1 MREFARRLL
10 GSRTES
16 AGFVFSRPLVAIQ
29 SDDWG
34 RVGVRDREGYE
45 ALRATGISLGQDCYD
60 SYTCET
66 AEDVTAL
73 ASLLM
78 QHRDSAGRPPSMT
91 MNFCVANLNFR
102 NMKSHNYRHI
112 ELLPL
117 AKGLPGSWSRPGLF
131 EAYLAGIRE
140 GVFYPALHGLTHFC
154 PVAVE
159 NVLDSGGERA
169 ALLRAFWE
177 AETPYILWRMPWI
190 GYEYWNPERPRPG
203 FLSSELQQMQIQK
216 ACECFFALFKMQPLS
231 ACAPGYRANRDTC
244 RAWSAAGIRVAQN
257 GTGSGLSA
265 PHVDNMGILHLYRT
279 IDLEPSQ
286 RELDIQKYIEIAG
299 NCFSR
304 GLPVIISTHS
314 INYHS
319 SIKDFRTSTLA
330 ALDSLLTA
338 VESKYPELLY
348 VTDRDLYGIVTE
360 GVFDGRNERIAVS
373 ATRQSQPQLAQQ
385 GAL

>member
-1 MREFARRLL
+1 MRELARRLL

-45 ALRATGISLGQDCYD
+45 ALRAKGISLGQDCYD
-60 SYTCET
+60 SYSHET
-66 AEDVTAL
+66 ADDVTAL

-78 QHRDSAGRPPSMT
+78 QHRDSVGRPPSMT
-91 MNFCVANLNFR
+91 MNFCVANLDFP
-102 NMKSHNYRHI
+102 NMKSRGYRHI
-112 ELLPL
+112 ELMPL
-117 AKGLPGSWSRPGLF
+117 AKGFPGYWSRPGLF
-131 EAYLAGIRE
+131 EAYRVGIRE
-140 GVFYPALHGLTHFC
+140 GVFCPALHGLTHFC
-154 PVAVE
+154 PLAIE
-159 NVLDSGGERA
+159 NVLAAGGERA

-177 AETPYILWRMPWI
+177 AETPYIYWRMPWI
-190 GYEYWNPERPRPG
+190 GYEYWNPERPRAG
-203 FLSSELQQMQIQK
+203 FLSSELQHAQIRK
-216 ACECFFALFKMQPLS
+216 ACECFFALFKMTPLS
-231 ACAPGYRANRDTC
+231 ACAPGYRANGDTY

-257 GTGSGLSA
+257 GTGSGLTA
-265 PHVDNMGILHLYRT
+265 PHIDHMGILHLYRT

-286 RELDIQKYIEIAG
+286 RELEIEKYIEIAG

-319 SIKDFRTSTLA
+319 SIKGFRTSTIA
-330 ALDSLLTA
+330 ALGSLLTA
-338 VESKYPELLY
+338 LEGKYPELLY

-360 GVFDGRNERIAVS
+360 GVFDSRNERIAVS
-373 ATRQSQPQLAQQ
+373 VRRQCKPQLAQQ
-385 GAL
+385 AAL